1 MVAGRASVGAFESI
15 FRRMARRPSPP
26 LISTERRGPVLE
38 PRGAL
43 GDERDDSKEL
53 ARTDPSEQTA
63 DQPWFRSQA
72 DRHRR
77 GGASG
82 TRVWAHARQC
92 AAAYPALVAT
102 GRKRAIRSH

>member
-1 MVAGRASVGAFESI
+1 MVAGRASVGAFKSI
-15 FRRMARRPSPP
+15 FRRMARPPPP

-63 DQPWFRSQA
+63 GQPRFRSQA

-77 GGASG
+77 GGAVG
-82 TRVWAHARQC
+82 TRVWAHPWQC
-92 AAAYPALVAT
+92 AAAHPALVAA
-102 GRKRAIRSH
+102 GRKRAVGSH